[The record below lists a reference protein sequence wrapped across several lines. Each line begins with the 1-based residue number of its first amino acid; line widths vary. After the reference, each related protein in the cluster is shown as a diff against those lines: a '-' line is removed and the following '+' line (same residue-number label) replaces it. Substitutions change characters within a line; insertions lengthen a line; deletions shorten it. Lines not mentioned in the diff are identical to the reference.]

1 MVKYNVFN
9 KNDKRKGRMKVFFDK
24 LKEKMAKTKESFTGS
39 ISNVFSAFTKVDEEF
54 LEELLD
60 VLIMSDVGMVTSEYI
75 IDELRQRIKK
85 KRISEP
91 DGVKEELKNVLAE
104 LLTFERNQEIGKDTV
119 VMVVGV
125 NGVGKTTTIGKL
137 CHYFSNKKYK
147 VIACA
152 ADTFRAA
159 AVEQL
164 ELWSDRANIQLI
176 KKEEGADPASVIFD
190 ATVAMKERN
199 SDILIC
205 DTAGRLHNKKNLMEE
220 LSKMNRIIDREL
232 GKYKKEVLLILDATT
247 GQNGIMQAKAFA
259 EATGVTGII
268 VTKLDGTAKGG
279 MIFSITKELNI
290 PVKFVGLG
298 EGIDDIEV
306 FDARK
311 FVESIF

>member
-1 MVKYNVFN
+1 
-9 KNDKRKGRMKVFFDK
+9 VFFDK
-24 LKEKMAKTKESFTGS
+24 LKEKMVKTKESFSGS
-39 ISNVFSAFTKVDEEF
+39 ISNVFSAFTKVDEEL
-54 LEELLD
+54 LEELMD
-60 VLIMSDVGMVTSEYI
+60 VLIMSDVGLTTSEFI
-75 IDELRQRIKK
+75 IEELRQRIKK
-85 KRISEP
+85 KRIANPEE
-91 DGVKEELKNVLAE
+91 VKEELKNVLAE
-104 LLTFERNQEIGKDTV
+104 LLTFENEEINKDTV
-119 VMVVGV
+119 IMVVGV

-137 CHYFSNKKYK
+137 SHYFSNKKYK

-159 AVEQL
+159 AVEQIA
-164 ELWSDRANIQLI
+164 LWADRANIQLI
-176 KKEEGADPASVIFD
+176 RKEEGSDPASVIFD
-190 ATVAMKERN
+190 ATVALKSQEA
-199 SDILIC
+199 DILIC

-232 GKYKKEVLLILDATT
+232 SKYKKEVLLILDATT

-298 EGIDDIEV
+298 EGIEDIEV
-306 FDARK
+306 FDAKK

>member
-1 MVKYNVFN
+1 M
-9 KNDKRKGRMKVFFDK
+9 FFDK
-24 LKEKMAKTKESFTGS
+24 LKEKMTKTKESFTDS
-39 ISNVFSAFTKVDEEF
+39 VSNVFSAFTKVDEE
-54 LEELLD
+54 LLDELLD
-60 VLIMSDVGMVTSEYI
+60 VLIISDVGMITSEFI

-85 KRISEP
+85 KRLTNPEE
-91 DGVKEELKNVLAE
+91 VKYELKCVLTD
-104 LLTFERNQEIGKDTV
+104 LLTFNDEPIEKDTV
-119 VMVVGV
+119 IMVVGV

-137 CHYFSNKKYK
+137 SHYFSNKKYK

-164 ELWSDRANIQLI
+164 ELWAARSNIELI

-190 ATVAMKERN
+190 ATMVMK
-199 SDILIC
+199 SQDADILIC
-205 DTAGRLHNKKNLMEE
+205 DTAGRLHNKKSLMEE

-232 GKYKKEVLLILDATT
+232 PKYNKEVLLVLDATT

-259 EATGVTGII
+259 EATGVTGIAI
-268 VTKLDGTAKGG
+268 TKLDGTAKGG

-290 PVKFVGLG
+290 PVKFIGIG
-298 EGIDDIEV
+298 EGMDDLEL

>member
-164 ELWSDRANIQLI
+164 QIWCERSNIELV
-176 KKEEGADPASVIFD
+176 KKEEGADPA
-190 ATVAMKERN
+190 
-199 SDILIC
+199 
-205 DTAGRLHNKKNLMEE
+205 G
-220 LSKMNRIIDREL
+220 
-232 GKYKKEVLLILDATT
+232 
-247 GQNGIMQAKAFA
+247 
-259 EATGVTGII
+259 
-268 VTKLDGTAKGG
+268 
-279 MIFSITKELNI
+279 
-290 PVKFVGLG
+290 
-298 EGIDDIEV
+298 
-306 FDARK
+306 
-311 FVESIF
+311 

>member
-1 MVKYNVFN
+1 MVKYMKISQF
-9 KNDKRKGRMKVFFDK
+9 DKRRGRRTVFFDK
-24 LKEKMAKTKESFTGS
+24 LKEKMTKTKESFS
-39 ISNVFSAFTKVDEEF
+39 NNISSVFSAFTKVDEDL

-60 VLIMSDVGMVTSEYI
+60 VLIMSDVGMVTSEHI

-85 KRISEP
+85 KRISDPSE
-91 DGVKEELKNVLAE
+91 VKEELKNVLAE
-104 LLTFERNQEIGKDTV
+104 LLTFEIEDIENDTV

-137 CHYFSNKKYK
+137 SHYFANKKYK

-164 ELWSDRANIQLI
+164 ELWANKSNIKLI

-190 ATVAMKERN
+190 ATTAMKEDKA
-199 SDILIC
+199 DILIC

-220 LSKMNRIIDREL
+220 LSKMNRVIDREL

-247 GQNGIMQAKAFA
+247 GQNGIMQAKAFS

-290 PVKFVGLG
+290 PVRFIGLG
-298 EGIDDIEV
+298 EGIEDLEL

-311 FVESIF
+311 FVDSIF

>member
-1 MVKYNVFN
+1 M
-9 KNDKRKGRMKVFFDK
+9 FFDK
-24 LKEKMAKTKESFTGS
+24 LKEKMTKTKESFTDS
-39 ISNVFSAFTKVDEEF
+39 VSNVFSAFTKVDEE
-54 LEELLD
+54 LLDELLD
-60 VLIMSDVGMVTSEYI
+60 VLIISDVGMITSEFI

-85 KRISEP
+85 KRLTNPEE
-91 DGVKEELKNVLAE
+91 VKDELKCILTD
-104 LLTFERNQEIGKDTV
+104 LLTFNDEPIEKDTV
-119 VMVVGV
+119 IMVVGV

-137 CHYFSNKKYK
+137 SHYFSNKKYK
-147 VIACA
+147 VIVCA

-164 ELWSDRANIQLI
+164 ELWAARSNIELI

-190 ATVAMKERN
+190 ATMVMK
-199 SDILIC
+199 SQDADILIC
-205 DTAGRLHNKKNLMEE
+205 DTAGRLHNKKSLMEE

-232 GKYKKEVLLILDATT
+232 PKYNKEVLLVLDATT

-259 EATGVTGII
+259 EATGVTGIAI
-268 VTKLDGTAKGG
+268 TKLDGTAKGG

-290 PVKFVGLG
+290 PVKFIGIG
-298 EGIDDIEV
+298 EGMDDLEL